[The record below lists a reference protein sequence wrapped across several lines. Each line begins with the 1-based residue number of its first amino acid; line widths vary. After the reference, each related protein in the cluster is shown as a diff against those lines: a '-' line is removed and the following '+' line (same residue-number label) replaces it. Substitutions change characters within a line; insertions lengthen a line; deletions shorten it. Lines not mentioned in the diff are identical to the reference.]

1 MLYVSVR
8 TSRLTLLKRKRSSIS
23 KARVDV
29 MVFVDGE
36 LWSVCCEKLSILK
49 VSNNIEIIRYLC
61 VKRVFSF
68 SLSPHHHLLSIH
80 HAIAVR

>member
-29 MVFVDGE
+29 MVFV
-36 LWSVCCEKLSILK
+36 LFC
-49 VSNNIEIIRYLC
+49 
-61 VKRVFSF
+61 
-68 SLSPHHHLLSIH
+68 
-80 HAIAVR
+80 